1 MTQPRSYNEIR
12 DAVERQIRGAIERG
26 EFDNLPM
33 EGKKLELDRNPFIPE
48 EVEMANRVLKDNN
61 FIPESVER
69 RKKIEEL
76 RGTME
81 KETRPPFVQRLA
93 EKLAGE
99 VKALN
104 RSLSRENDFIRTSLQ
119 MPPVDVEEEVREIC
133 GSGK

>member
-1 MTQPRSYNEIR
+1 MTQPRSYEEIR
-12 DAVERQIRGAIERG
+12 NAVERQIREAIERG

-33 EGKKLELDRNPFIPE
+33 EGKKLNLNRNPFIPE
-48 EVEMANRVLKDNN
+48 EVEIANRILKDNN

-69 RKKIEEL
+69 RKKIEGL
-76 RGTME
+76 RRTMDW
-81 KETRPPFVQRLA
+81 ETREPFVRRLA
-93 EKLAGE
+93 EQLAGE

-119 MPPVDVEEEVREIC
+119 MALVDVEEEVRKIC